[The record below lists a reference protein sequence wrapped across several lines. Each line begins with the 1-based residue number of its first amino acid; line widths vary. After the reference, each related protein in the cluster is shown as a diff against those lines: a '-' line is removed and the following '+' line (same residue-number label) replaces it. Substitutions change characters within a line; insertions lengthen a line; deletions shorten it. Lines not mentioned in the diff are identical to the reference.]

1 MSFERLRFDL
11 ADGVGEITLARPAG
25 ANAIDLI
32 AAEELAEVALACDQ
46 DPAVRAVLVR
56 AEGKIFCAGGD
67 VGSFREAGDDVPGLL
82 KRITASLH
90 LALSRFARM
99 DAPVVA
105 AVGGTAAGA
114 GLSLAAACDLVIAA
128 DNAKFTMAYTRI
140 GLSPDGSSSY
150 FVPRRIGIGRTRDLM
165 LRNRVIGADEALA
178 WGLVE
183 QVVPAAS
190 LDDEARKVAREL
202 AQGPTLAFGTAKRL
216 LLSTFDNGLESQMED
231 EAAGISA
238 MARTA
243 DGREGL
249 ASFFEKRAPKFH
261 GR

>member
-1 MSFERLRFDL
+1 MSFERIRIDIEQ
-11 ADGVGEITLARPAG
+11 GVCEITLARPEA

-32 AAEELAEVALACDQ
+32 AAEELAEAALMCDQ
-46 DPAVRAVLVR
+46 DPAIRAVLIR
-56 AEGKIFCAGGD
+56 AEGRIFCAGGD
-67 VGSFREAGDDVPGLL
+67 VGSFRNAGDDVPGLL
-82 KRITASLH
+82 KRITHGLH
-90 LALSRFARM
+90 AAISRFARM

-140 GLSPDGSSSY
+140 GLVPDGSSSW
-150 FVPRRIGIGRTRDLM
+150 FLPRRIGIGRARDLM

-183 QVVPAAS
+183 QVVPAAE
-190 LDDEARKVAREL
+190 LDTEARKVAREL
-202 AQGPTLAFGTAKRL
+202 AEGPTLAYGTAKRL
-216 LLSTFDNGLESQMED
+216 LLDSFDRGLESQMEQ
-231 EAAGISA
+231 EAHGISS
-238 MARTA
+238 MARTE

-249 ASFFEKRAPKFH
+249 RAFFEKRAPKFH